1 MPHLWF
7 QCSLEFFK
15 QENVLSVYTS
25 SNFSFFFFSILK
37 KQKKQKQDLDHW
49 CDEENGKWFLTL
61 QALIWLKFSA
71 SFSLNCDILHWTTHG
86 EEKEDPWF
94 LMFLH
99 KIFELHIPKPDDLE
113 FVKVHSVVDKGIRN
127 TERNIKNIIFFKI
140 KGVIR

>member
-1 MPHLWF
+1 MRWGEWKVVF
-7 QCSLEFFK
+7 NIAGFDMIEIFCFF
-15 QENVLSVYTS
+15 
-25 SNFSFFFFSILK
+25 
-37 KQKKQKQDLDHW
+37 W
-49 CDEENGKWFLTL
+49 
-61 QALIWLKFSA
+61 
-71 SFSLNCDILHWTTHG
+71 LNCDILQWTTHG
-86 EEKEDPWF
+86 EQKEGPWF